1 MNFYSPSS
9 DLIDGEDNTEVIA
22 IPKRKPTERLKAIM
36 MTMIYSP
43 FQCTS
48 TGLGFLGTKYVL
60 VYYFSNQNSDLKD
73 KIINY
78 GI

>member
-1 MNFYSPSS
+1 MNFYLPNS
-9 DLIDGEDNTEVIA
+9 DLIDGDDNAEVIA

-36 MTMIYSP
+36 MTMTYSP

-48 TGLGFLGTKYVL
+48 TGFRLLGTKSVL
-60 VYYFSNQNSDLKD
+60 VFFSNQNSNLRV
-73 KIINY
+73 KIINC